1 MEMPSVSWL
10 DDAAYINELLLI
22 RVKLLHNF

>member
-1 MEMPSVSWL
+1 MPSISCL

-22 RVKLLHNF
+22 RVKLLHNL